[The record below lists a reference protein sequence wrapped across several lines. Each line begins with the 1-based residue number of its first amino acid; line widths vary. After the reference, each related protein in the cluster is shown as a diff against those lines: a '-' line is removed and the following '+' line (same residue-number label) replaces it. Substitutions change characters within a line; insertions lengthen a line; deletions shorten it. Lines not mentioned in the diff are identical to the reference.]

1 MADKKQKQNFNEHI
15 DRLKYKINYGINEAP
30 IYQKITEDD
39 FGMDDT
45 LPDQVVQAEPQP
57 VTADSSEAAPTT
69 GATTTPEVPPAGAAE
84 MPPPAEAGAMPEMGA
99 QPEQSV
105 DKVQNDIIRQNLST
119 MEMIHNKLE
128 QLETMVQNLNQ
139 EHTKLNAEVEEVRE
153 PTNGEKLMSKK
164 DVSYPFYYNLN
175 DVWKGNWFE
184 KNREEENEKG
194 IRELPD
200 GTFIADFDDL
210 PEFSKTD
217 IEQSFSKIT

>member
-1 MADKKQKQNFNEHI
+1 MADTKQKQNFNEHI
-15 DRLKYKINYGINEAP
+15 NRLKYKINYGINEAP

-39 FGMDDT
+39 FGTDDT
-45 LPDQVVQAEPQP
+45 LPDQFMQAEPQP
-57 VTADSSEAAPTT
+57 VSPDSSEAAMPAS
-69 GATTTPEVPPAGAAE
+69 GATAPAPAPAGVPPTPEG
-84 MPPPAEAGAMPEMGA
+84 MPQPEMGM

-105 DKVQNDIIRQNLST
+105 DKVQNDIIRQNLNT

-128 QLETMVQNLNQ
+128 QLEMMVQNLNQ

-164 DVSYPFYYNLN
+164 NVSYPFYYNLN

-184 KNREEENEKG
+184 ENREKENEKG

-217 IEQSFSKIT
+217 IEQSFSKLT